1 MRRSLLVAL
10 ASLALITPAI
20 AFSAPA
26 QAANGDHV
34 VINEAYVN
42 GTAAGALFKYRY
54 VELYNPTDA
63 PVSLADWS
71 LQYRSGG
78 AAATTAATAYPLSGS
93 IPAKG
98 YYLIRGGANA
108 STTATDWTGSAAP
121 DATNSGAWSGS
132 SGTLILASTPTALT
146 LPLGSVVSDADQVVD
161 LLGYGT
167 SNTFETTAGCT
178 PGVAKA
184 CARTAAADTDVN
196 AADFTAVTSFG
207 PTNSSGATYT
217 AEPPPAP
224 VAKTISEI
232 QGTTDTS
239 PLAGVAVTTTGFV
252 TARYNTGGFNGYVI
266 QSAGSGASLDD
277 SSDALFVYSSATA
290 GSVAIGDYV
299 QVTGAVSEYNGLTE
313 LTVASGD
320 LTKPDA
326 TGLTAPVAAKV
337 SWPATDAGREALE
350 SMLIEPQGAFTVT
363 DTYDTNYYGTVGLS
377 ASSQPLLIPT
387 EVGRPKSAAYDTAV
401 ANNAAQAVTL
411 DDGASTNFY
420 YSAKTTPLPYLSL
433 DKPVR
438 VGAPVTFTHPVI
450 VDYRNKVWNLQ
461 PTQQL
466 TVANA
471 ETVQPVTFANTRTAT
486 PAIVG
491 GRLKLASFNV
501 LNYFTTTGADA
512 VAAGA
517 TCTFYDDRDGNHITV
532 NTCDNPGV
540 RGAADAANLAR
551 QQAKIVAAINTIN
564 ADVVSLEEIE
574 NSTIAGKPRDT
585 AVAALVAA
593 LNTAAGSTRWAYAP
607 SPATIPAGED
617 VIRTA
622 FLYNPNKVAL
632 VGDSV
637 ITADSS
643 FDNARPSLA
652 QGFQPV
658 NEPTNKFVA
667 IVNHFKSKGCPSPA
681 LDPAN
686 PDADQNDNQGCWN
699 ALRVLEAKAVVTFAN
714 QLKTS
719 LGTDRVFLLGD
730 FNSYTREDPMQ
741 VFYDAGYLD
750 QGSKTGK
757 YTYSYGS
764 QSGSLD
770 HILTSPSA
778 EQAVTGSDIW
788 NINSGESVALEYSRF
803 NYNITNFYDAS
814 PFRSSDHD
822 PEIVGYNPA
831 LPTTTTTVKLSA
843 TTVKLRTTK
852 VPYGTTLTAT
862 ATVVGASSGTVR
874 FTYDSTSAEVALV
887 NGVASFT
894 LPNRLAVGSHTLVAS
909 FVATSSAAGSSSAP
923 VKFTI
928 TKAKVQVIGKSMVR
942 ISGTKKPF
950 TFVIRTKALGAGV
963 WASGTLKTYLHGH
976 LVNTTSLAESDH
988 GTKSITIP
996 KKKLQWY
1003 GHGSSLTIT
1012 TKLRGSTTTKD
1023 ATVKLI
1029 RLYLV

>member
-1 MRRSLLVAL
+1 MKRHFLIAL
-10 ASLALITPAI
+10 ASLALVAPTVALS
-20 AFSAPA
+20 AAPA
-26 QAANGDHV
+26 QAADGDHV
-34 VINEAYVN
+34 VINETYTN

-63 PVSLADWS
+63 PVSLATWS
-71 LQYRSGG
+71 LQYRSAS
-78 AAATTAATAYPLSGS
+78 AAATTPATAYPLSGS

-98 YYLIRGGANA
+98 YYLIRGAANA
-108 STTATDWTGSAAP
+108 STTATDWTSSVTP
-121 DATNSGAWSGS
+121 DKETSGTWAGA
-132 SGTLILASTPTALT
+132 SGTLILASTATALT
-146 LPLGSVVSDADQVVD
+146 LPLGSVVSDADDVVD
-161 LLGYGT
+161 LLGYGG
-167 SNTFETTAGCT
+167 SNTYEGTSGCT

-196 AADFTAVTSFG
+196 SADFTAVTSFG

-217 AEPPPAP
+217 ADPPAAP
-224 VAKTISEI
+224 VDKTISEI

-239 PLAGVAVTTTGFV
+239 PLAGVSVTTRGFV
-252 TARYNTGGFNGYVI
+252 TARYDTGGFNGYVI
-266 QSAGSGASLDD
+266 QSAGSGTSLHD
-277 SSDALFVYSSATA
+277 SSDALFVYSSATV

-299 QVTGAVSEYNGLTE
+299 QVTGKVSEYNGLTE

-326 TGLTAPVAAKV
+326 TGITPPTSAKIT
-337 SWPATDAGREALE
+337 WPATDAGREAIE
-350 SMLIEPQGAFTVT
+350 SMLIEPQGGFTVT

-377 ASSQPLLIPT
+377 ASNQPLLIPT
-387 EVGRPKSAAYDTAV
+387 EVGRPNSAAYNQAI

-420 YSAKTTPLPYLSL
+420 YSAKDTALPYLSL

-438 VGAPVTFTHPVI
+438 VGAAVTFTAPVI
-450 VDYRNKVWNLQ
+450 ADYRNKVWNLQ

-466 TVANA
+466 TAANA
-471 ETVQPVTFANTRTAT
+471 ATVQPATFANTRTAA
-486 PAIVG
+486 PAAVG
-491 GRLKLASFNV
+491 GRFTLASFNV

-517 TCTFYDDRDGNHITV
+517 TCTFYDDRAGNHITV

-574 NSTIAGKPRDT
+574 NSTIAGQPRDT

-593 LNTAAGSTRWAYAP
+593 LNASAGSTRWAYAP
-607 SPATIPAGED
+607 SPATVPAGED

-622 FLYNPNKVAL
+622 FLYNPNKIAL
-632 VGDSV
+632 VGSSV
-637 ITADSS
+637 ITPDAS

-652 QGFQPV
+652 QGFAPIG
-658 NEPTNKFVA
+658 EPSNTFLA
-667 IVNHFKSKGCPSPA
+667 IVNHFKSKGCPTPVLPA
-681 LDPAN
+681 TDPN
-686 PDADQNDNQGCWN
+686 ADQGDYQGCWN
-699 ALRVLEAKAVVTFAN
+699 ALRVQEAQAVVSFAN
-714 QLKTS
+714 ALKTS

-730 FNSYTREDPMQ
+730 FNAYTHEDPLQ
-741 VFYDAGYLD
+741 VFADAGYVE

-770 HILTSPSA
+770 HILASPAA
-778 EQAVTGSDIW
+778 EKAVTGADIW

-803 NYNITNFYDAS
+803 NYNTTNLYDAS
-814 PFRSSDHD
+814 PYRSSDHD

-831 LPTTTTTVKLSA
+831 LPATSTSLTLSKA
-843 TTVKLRTTK
+843 K
-852 VPYGTTLTAT
+852 VAYGTAVTAT
-862 ATVVGASSGTVR
+862 ATVTGATTGTVR
-874 FTYDSTSAEVALV
+874 FSYDTTSTNVPLV
-887 NGVASFT
+887 NGQASLTLPGTVKVGTHQVVASF
-894 LPNRLAVGSHTLVAS
+894 L
-909 FVATSSAAGSSSAP
+909 ATSSAAGSSSAP
-923 VKFTI
+923 AKLKV
-928 TKAKVQVIGKSMVR
+928 TKATVKVIGKAMVR
-942 ISGTKKPF
+942 IAGAKKPF
-950 TFVIRTKALGAGV
+950 TFVVRTKPLGDGV
-963 WASGTLKTYLHGH
+963 WASGVLKTYLHGH
-976 LVNTTSLAESDH
+976 LVATTALREADH
-988 GTKSITIP
+988 GTVEITI
-996 KKKLQWY
+996 KAKALKWY
-1003 GHGSSLTIT
+1003 GRGSSLTVI
-1012 TKLRGSTTTKD
+1012 TKLTRSATTKD